1 MARTCPSCGSPDVA
15 RIVYGMPDPSAM
27 EAAERGEVAIGGCC
41 ITVSENGD
49 WAMPELRCREC
60 GTDFSRPRRGRPAL
74 T

>member
-1 MARTCPSCGSPDVA
+1 
-15 RIVYGMPDPSAM
+15 MPDPSAM